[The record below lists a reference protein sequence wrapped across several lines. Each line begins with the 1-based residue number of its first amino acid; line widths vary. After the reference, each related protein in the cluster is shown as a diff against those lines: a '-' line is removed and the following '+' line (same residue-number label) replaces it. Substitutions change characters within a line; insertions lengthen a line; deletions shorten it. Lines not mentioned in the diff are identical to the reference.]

1 MTTGGAG
8 TMNQASQTTEPLSV
22 LYVDDEP
29 DLLALAKI
37 FLERTGR
44 FRLDTAASAPEA
56 QEKLITGTYDAILS
70 DYQMPG
76 MNGIDLL
83 KYVRERYGAIPFIL
97 FTGRGREEIVIQALD
112 NGADFYI
119 QKGCEPM
126 SQFAELQNKIQR
138 AVGEKRAVL
147 AKEESEHRMSDIINF
162 LPDATF
168 AIDRAGRVIVWNKA
182 IEEMTGVAAREIL
195 GRSDHEYA
203 IAFYGERR
211 KILIDLVFSPD
222 TETEALYS
230 HLIRKEGDAIF
241 TETEIKGP
249 GEEPRWVWAKAGPLY
264 DSDGKMVGAIESV
277 RDISDRKKAE
287 KVLVESRDYLNQI
300 FSSVKEGIVI
310 VDAETHT
317 IVDLNPAA
325 ATLIGAEKSDI
336 LGKICHKFICP
347 AEGGRCPITDLHQ
360 TVDNSERVLLT
371 ADGRTVPIIKN
382 VVPFQFQGRKRLLET
397 FFDNT
402 QRVSDLEALRQS
414 EEKFRSFVEN
424 ANDIVYDLTP
434 DGIFTYVSPNW
445 TVILGHPAEEVIGK
459 NFSLFVHPNDVARC
473 NEALASLIA
482 TGARRGGIEYRVRHR
497 DGSWR
502 WHISNSALIR
512 DATGVVKS
520 VIGIGRDVTEQR
532 RLGDALKQANRQLSL
547 LSGIT
552 RHDILNKI
560 SVITG
565 LLVLVREMATSQEAE
580 SYLSKINESI
590 NTIRAQI
597 EFTRVYEDLGTQEP
611 QWQSLDDILK
621 NLQVPEPITLTS
633 ETGDVSVLADPMLE
647 KVFFNLLDDS
657 VNHGINVHSIR
668 VRAEPGEDTLSITWT
683 DDGGG
688 IPAEEKPRIFDR
700 GYGTHTG
707 FGLFLSREIL
717 MITGITIE
725 ENGVPGEGARFE
737 ITVPKG
743 MWRVDSQ
750 IYSEQR

>member
-1 MTTGGAG
+1 
-8 TMNQASQTTEPLSV
+8 MNQASQTTEPLSV

-44 FRLDTAASAPEA
+44 FRLDTAGSGPEA
-56 QEKLITGTYDAILS
+56 QEKLITGRYDAILS

-119 QKGCEPM
+119 QKGGEPK

-168 AIDRAGRVIVWNKA
+168 AIDREGRVIVWNKA

-203 IAFYGERR
+203 IPFYGERR

-222 TETEALYS
+222 AETEALYTRF
-230 HLIRKEGDAIF
+230 IKREGDVIF
-241 TETEIKGP
+241 TETEIKGA
-249 GEEPRWVWAKAGPLY
+249 GKEPRWVWAKAGPLY
-264 DSDGKMVGAIESV
+264 DSDGMMVGAIESV

-287 KVLVESRDYLNQI
+287 EVLVESRDYLNQI

-325 ATLIGAEKSDI
+325 ATLIGAERREI
-336 LGKICHKFICP
+336 LGKVCHKFICP
-347 AEGGRCPITDLHQ
+347 DEDGRCPITDLNQ
-360 TVDNSERVLLT
+360 TVDNSERVLLNP
-371 ADGRTVPIIKN
+371 DGRAVPIIKN

-424 ANDIVYDLTP
+424 ANDIVYDMTL
-434 DGIFTYVSPNW
+434 DGVFTYVSPNW
-445 TVILGHPAEEVIGK
+445 TTILGHPAEEVIGK
-459 NFSLFVHPNDVARC
+459 NFSQFVHPDDVARC

-482 TGARRGGIEYRVRHR
+482 TGAGRGGVEYRIRHR

-502 WHISNSALIR
+502 WHISNNAPIR

-520 VIGIGRDVTEQR
+520 VIGIGRDVTDKR
-532 RLGDALKQANRQLSL
+532 RLGDGLKQANRQLSL

-565 LLVLVREMATSQEAE
+565 LMVLVREMATSQEAE
-580 SYLSKINESI
+580 SYLSKIYEAI

-611 QWQSLDDILK
+611 QWQSLDEILK
-621 NLQVPEPITLTS
+621 NLQVPEPVTLTS
-633 ETGDVSVLADPMLE
+633 ETRGALVLADLMLK

-657 VNHGINVHSIR
+657 VSHGINVHSIM
-668 VRAEPGEDTLSITWT
+668 VKAEPGGDTLSITWT

-688 IPAEEKPRIFDR
+688 IPAEEKSKIFDR

-717 MITGITIE
+717 TITGITIE

-737 ITVPKG
+737 IKVPKG
-743 MWRVDSQ
+743 MWRIDSP
-750 IYSEQR
+750 ITGEQK

>member
-1 MTTGGAG
+1 
-8 TMNQASQTTEPLSV
+8 MNQASQTTEPLSV

-44 FRLDTAASAPEA
+44 FRLDTAASAQEA
-56 QEKLITGTYDAILS
+56 QEKLITGRYDAILS

-83 KYVRERYGAIPFIL
+83 KYIRGKYGAIPFIL

-119 QKGCEPM
+119 QKGGEPM
-126 SQFAELQNKIQR
+126 SQFAELQNKIEK

-147 AKEESEHRMSDIINF
+147 AKEESDHRISDIINF

-168 AIDRAGRVIVWNKA
+168 AIDRSGKVIVWNKA
-182 IEEMTGVAAREIL
+182 IEEMTGVAAGDML
-195 GRSDHEYA
+195 GRSNYEYA

-211 KILIDLVFSPD
+211 KLLIDLVFSPD
-222 TETEALYS
+222 SDTEALYGRF
-230 HLIRKEGDAIF
+230 IKREGDLIY
-241 TETEIKGP
+241 TETEIKGS

-264 DSDGKMVGAIESV
+264 DNDGHMVGAIESV
-277 RDISDRKKAE
+277 RDISDRKKSE
-287 KVLVESRDYLNQI
+287 EVLVESRDYLNQI

-325 ATLIGAEKSDI
+325 ATLIGADRSEI
-336 LGKICHKFICP
+336 LGKVCHKFICP
-347 AEGGRCPITDLHQ
+347 AEDGRCPITDLNQ
-360 TVDNSERVLLT
+360 TVDNSERILLT

-382 VVPFQFQGRKRLLET
+382 VVSFQFQGRKRLLET

-434 DGIFTYVSPNW
+434 DGVFTYVSPNW
-445 TVILGHPAEEVIGK
+445 TAILGHSAEEVIGK
-459 NFSLFVHPNDVARC
+459 NFSQFVHPDDVERC
-473 NEALASLIA
+473 NIALISIVT
-482 TGARRGGIEYRVRHR
+482 TGVRQGGIEYRIRHR

-512 DATGVVKS
+512 DATGAVKS

-532 RLGDALKQANRQLSL
+532 RLSEALKQANRQLSL

-580 SYLSKINESI
+580 SYLGKISESI

-597 EFTRVYEDLGTQEP
+597 EFTRVYEDLGTHEP
-611 QWQSLDDILK
+611 QWQSLDDILR

-633 ETGDVSVLADPMLE
+633 VTKGALILADPMLE

-657 VNHGINVHSIR
+657 VSHGINVHSIR
-668 VRAEPGEDTLSITWT
+668 VSVEPGEDTLSITWT

-688 IPAEEKPRIFDR
+688 IPAEEKPKIFDR

-725 ENGVPGEGARFE
+725 ENGVPGEGAQFE

-743 MWRVDSQ
+743 MWRIDSP
-750 IYSEQR
+750 ITSEQK

>member
-1 MTTGGAG
+1 
-8 TMNQASQTTEPLSV
+8 MNQASQTAEPLSV

-44 FRLDTAASAPEA
+44 FRLDTASSAPEA

-76 MNGIDLL
+76 MNGIELL
-83 KYVRERYGAIPFIL
+83 KYVREKYGSIPFIL
-97 FTGRGREEIVIQALD
+97 FTGRGREEIVIQTLD

-119 QKGCEPM
+119 QKGGEPM

-138 AVGEKRAVL
+138 AVGEKKAVL

-168 AIDRAGRVIVWNKA
+168 AIDKDGRVIVWNKA
-182 IEEMTGVAAREIL
+182 IEEMTGVSAREIL
-195 GRSDHEYA
+195 GRSDYEYA
-203 IAFYGERR
+203 IPFYGERR
-211 KILIDLVFSPD
+211 KILIDLIFSPD
-222 TETEALYS
+222 AETEEFYS
-230 HLIRKEGDAIF
+230 QFIKREGDVIF
-241 TETEIKGP
+241 TETEIKCQGEGP
-249 GEEPRWVWAKAGPLY
+249 MWVWAKAGPLY
-264 DSDGKMVGAIESV
+264 DSDGEMVGAIESI

-287 KVLVESRDYLNQI
+287 EVLVESRDYLNQI

-325 ATLIGAEKSDI
+325 ATLIGTEKSDI
-336 LGKICHKFICP
+336 LGKVCHKYICP
-347 AEGGRCPITDLHQ
+347 AEDGRCPITDLHQ
-360 TVDNSERVLLT
+360 TVDNSGRILLT
-371 ADGRTVPIIKN
+371 ADGRTVPIIKY
-382 VVPFQFQGRKRLLET
+382 VVPFQFQGRTRLLET

-424 ANDIVYDLTP
+424 ANDIVYALTP
-434 DGIFTYVSPNW
+434 EGVFTYVSPNW
-445 TVILGHPAEEVIGK
+445 TTILGHPVEEVIGK
-459 NFSLFVHPNDVARC
+459 NLSQFVHPDDVARC

-482 TGARRGGIEYRVRHR
+482 SGTRRGGIEYRVHHR

-502 WHISNSALIR
+502 WHISNSAPIR
-512 DATGVVKS
+512 DPNGIVTS

-532 RLGDALKQANRQLSL
+532 RLGDALKQTNRQLSL

-565 LLVLVREMATSQEAE
+565 LLALVREMATSQEAE
-580 SYLSKINESI
+580 SYLSKIHESI
-590 NTIRAQI
+590 KTIRAQI

-611 QWQSLDDILK
+611 QWQPLDALLK
-621 NLQVPEPITLTS
+621 KLQVPEQITLTS
-633 ETGDVSVLADPMLE
+633 DTKGISVLADPMLE

-657 VNHGINVHSIR
+657 VSHGINVHSIR
-668 VRAEPGEDTLSITWT
+668 VNVEQGEDTLTIIWA

-688 IPAEEKPRIFDR
+688 IPAEEKPKIFDR

-717 MITGITIE
+717 TITGITIV
-725 ENGVPGEGARFE
+725 ENGVPGQGVRFE

-743 MWRVDSQ
+743 MWRAGSQ
-750 IYSEQR
+750 IISEQK